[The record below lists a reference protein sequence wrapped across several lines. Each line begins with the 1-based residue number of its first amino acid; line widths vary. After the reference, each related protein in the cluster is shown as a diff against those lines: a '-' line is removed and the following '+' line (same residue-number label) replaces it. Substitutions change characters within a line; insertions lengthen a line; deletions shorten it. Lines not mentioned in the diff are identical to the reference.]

1 MRQKIYQ
8 HQANRQQAYF
18 DLKTDPGGI
27 TDIEFIAQYL
37 ILRYCADNVALLRW
51 SDNVRIFTM
60 LAEYAVMPTEEAE
73 KLIQIYTEMRDT
85 LHHLSLQALPS
96 KVLVSQF
103 EQQRK
108 KVLLSWQKWFYAS

>member
-1 MRQKIYQ
+1 MYQ
-8 HQANRQQAYF
+8 HQANRQPGYF

-37 ILRYCADNVALLRW
+37 VLRYCPDNVALLRW
-51 SDNVRIFTM
+51 PDNVGSFTL
-60 LAEYAVMPTEEAE
+60 LAEYAVMSSEEADQ
-73 KLIQIYTEMRDT
+73 LIQIYTEMRDT

-108 KVLLSWQKWFYAS
+108 KVLLSWQKWCYAS